1 MIMAHTENTESTEAR
16 IVLLACGRPDG
27 SKGEATCFLCKSVES
42 V

>member
-1 MIMAHTENTESTEAR
+1 MAHTEYTELTEAR
-16 IVLLACGRPDG
+16 IAIARVCRPDG